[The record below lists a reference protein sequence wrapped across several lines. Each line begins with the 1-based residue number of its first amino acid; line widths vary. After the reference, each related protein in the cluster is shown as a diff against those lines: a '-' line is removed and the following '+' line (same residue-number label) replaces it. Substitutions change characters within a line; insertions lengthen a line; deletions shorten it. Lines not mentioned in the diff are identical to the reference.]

1 MNELQRF
8 FEYMKNLGYLVNARN
23 QFYAFMEAIDSD
35 EKLIKECQ
43 NIYCLLNEIVL
54 DKEKDQFFIELEKG
68 TELFRARIIDIE
80 DDNNPDSGV
89 GKTKNGLF
97 IGYNEANSR
106 EPIIGISGNGRNNV
120 AGASYLYV
128 ASNPETACMEV
139 KSGYGDLLSLATFK
153 TSKNMSIIDFSTDK
167 SFQYEDTV
175 LHDMSLGSFFTL
187 LMAQYTVPVK
197 NEKVYRATQ
206 ILSDY
211 LRKTGVDGIA
221 YKSYLVPGGVN
232 YTIFN
237 SHPNII
243 KFENSRVLMH
253 KQANHSFWDFNNKKT
268 VFSNPD
274 NNLMDYDQKIAEE
287 HVKHL
292 NQTFRY
298 VDV

>member
-68 TELFRARIIDIE
+68 KELFRARIIDIE

>member
-68 TELFRARIIDIE
+68 KELFRARIIDIE

-175 LHDMSLGSFFTL
+175 LHDMS
-187 LMAQYTVPVK
+187 
-197 NEKVYRATQ
+197 
-206 ILSDY
+206 
-211 LRKTGVDGIA
+211 
-221 YKSYLVPGGVN
+221 
-232 YTIFN
+232 
-237 SHPNII
+237 
-243 KFENSRVLMH
+243 
-253 KQANHSFWDFNNKKT
+253 
-268 VFSNPD
+268 
-274 NNLMDYDQKIAEE
+274 
-287 HVKHL
+287 
-292 NQTFRY
+292 
-298 VDV
+298 

>member
-68 TELFRARIIDIE
+68 KELFRARIIDIE

-153 TSKNMSIIDFSTDK
+153 ANKNMSIIDFSTDK

-221 YKSYLVPGGVN
+221 YKSYLAPGGVN

-237 SHPNII
+237 SHPHTI
-243 KFENSRVLMH
+243 KFENSRVLIH

>member
-68 TELFRARIIDIE
+68 KELFRARIIDIE

-237 SHPNII
+237 SHPNTI

>member
-8 FEYMKNLGYLVNARN
+8 YEYMKNLGYLVNARN

-54 DKEKDQFFIELEKG
+54 DKEKDQFFMELEKG
-68 TELFRARIIDIE
+68 KELFRARIIDIE

-153 TSKNMSIIDFSTDK
+153 TNKNMSIIDFSTDK

-237 SHPNII
+237 SHPNTI

>member
-8 FEYMKNLGYLVNARN
+8 YEYMKNLGYLVNARN

-68 TELFRARIIDIE
+68 KELFRARIIDIE

>member
-1 MNELQRF
+1 M
-8 FEYMKNLGYLVNARN
+8 
-23 QFYAFMEAIDSD
+23 
-35 EKLIKECQ
+35 
-43 NIYCLLNEIVL
+43 
-54 DKEKDQFFIELEKG
+54 
-68 TELFRARIIDIE
+68 FRARIIDIE